1 LRQDNPEVLS
11 IMSNMTN
18 GAMTDTDA
26 MFIANCCW
34 DIMDMV
40 ERGLFRYVLN
50 MAPTWNQTYGI
61 FQSPYHEFNTPIFK
75 VTNMYDNMSPG
86 SKHYLAKRVFL
97 S

>member
-1 LRQDNPEVLS
+1 
-11 IMSNMTN
+11 MTN

-40 ERGLFRYVLN
+40 ERGLFKNVLN
-50 MAPTWNQTYGI
+50 MAPTWNQTCGI
-61 FQSPYHEFNTPIFK
+61 FLIT
-75 VTNMYDNMSPG
+75 
-86 SKHYLAKRVFL
+86 L